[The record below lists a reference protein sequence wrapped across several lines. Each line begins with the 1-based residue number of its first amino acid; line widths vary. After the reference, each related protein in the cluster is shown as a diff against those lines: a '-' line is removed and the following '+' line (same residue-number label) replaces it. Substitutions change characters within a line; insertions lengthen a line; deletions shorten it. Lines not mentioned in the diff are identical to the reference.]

1 MAELRALP
9 NPKDD
14 FIVSS
19 DIQNKT
25 TFYLLW
31 ITALPMSI
39 YKIIMSEEHRL
50 NADSDLIRVFSNYIR

>member
-14 FIVSS
+14 LIVSS
-19 DIQNKT
+19 DIQNKTST

-39 YKIIMSEEHRL
+39 YKIIMSEEHIL
-50 NADSDLIRVFSNYIR
+50 NADSDLIRVFST